1 MSKQII
7 TLLFFLILLSGLF
20 FECIAAENGWRHW
33 KSGEVTSEV
42 YQEGHFNRIGIDNI
56 PYTFMP
62 DARIW
67 RVSRQN
73 HGGFVETPIKL
84 QNIYQYQK
92 IEMLVQGFRI
102 YQLKVTP

>member
-1 MSKQII
+1 MLKRVMALS
-7 TLLFFLILLSGLF
+7 FFLILLSGYAF
-20 FECIAAENGWRHW
+20 TCSAAENGWRYW

-42 YQEGHFNRIGIDNI
+42 YQEGDFNRIGIDNI

-62 DARIW
+62 DAQIW
-67 RVSRQN
+67 RVSRQS
-73 HGGFVETPIKL
+73 HGGLVESPIEL